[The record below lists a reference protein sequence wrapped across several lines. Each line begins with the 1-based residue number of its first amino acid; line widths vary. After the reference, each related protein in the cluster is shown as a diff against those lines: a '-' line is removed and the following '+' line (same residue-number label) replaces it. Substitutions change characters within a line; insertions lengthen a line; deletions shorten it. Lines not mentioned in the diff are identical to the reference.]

1 MDNSLRKSYSEVY
14 EILNLMDSAYLD
26 KIPDK
31 VKDLI
36 TNERDKEF
44 KTNITTDISL
54 EKQGLQRDTLT
65 VLAILYLN
73 YWCESEQEKKEL
85 IELFNEVDKTNAEK
99 YSYDNIFKENK
110 EIPIQ
115 EVIKENNNSLVE
127 YKESIFSR
135 IINKIKEIFFKNKY

>member
-99 YSYDNIFKENK
+99 YSYDNIFKKNK